1 MMPDVIPITGSA
13 DEGMTAMTSR
23 RIWAVA
29 AVSSAM
35 LVLAACS
42 SGDGG
47 SATVSQ
53 NDSSGKAVET
63 VDFISADSGPLRILL
78 TNDDGWDA
86 PGVAAMYDALV
97 EAGHDVRLVGPAENY
112 SGVSAAIDFVGEF
125 DVVNPTDDENV
136 YSVSTTPAG
145 TVLFGVEEVFGGDK
159 PDLVISGSNV
169 GANTGFDTNFSGTI
183 GAAVV
188 GSGFFGIPSIAVST
202 AIERG
207 AEADAAYAETAQVV
221 VDLIDTGVPELDAGA
236 ILNINY
242 PLLTDIDEPKGVRY
256 AVEADQSVAS
266 FDYERSGD
274 EEFTIVPG
282 RADIDPAADS
292 DIALLADGYVTVTV
306 LTTDRSVAEDDVVSV
321 GALVDALN

>member
-1 MMPDVIPITGSA
+1 MILHCDVDRTV
-13 DEGMTAMTSR
+13 DRWKEVAMIRDR
-23 RIWAVA
+23 RVWAVA
-29 AVSSAM
+29 AVSSAL
-35 LVLAACS
+35 LVVSACS
-42 SGDGG
+42 SSGTE
-47 SATVSQ
+47 TVSTA
-53 NDSSGKAVET
+53 DPAGERVEA
-63 VDFISADSGPLRILL
+63 VDFIAADSGPLRILL

-86 PGVAAMYDALV
+86 PGIAAMYDALV

-112 SGVSAAIDFVGEF
+112 SGVSAAIDFVGEL
-125 DVVNPTDDENV
+125 DVVNPTEDENV

-221 VDLIDTGVPELDAGA
+221 VDLIATGVPKLNAGA

-242 PLLTDIDEPKGVRY
+242 PLLTDIDAPKGVRY
-256 AVEADQSVAS
+256 AVAADQSVAS

-282 RADIDPAADS
+282 RADIDPPADS

-306 LTTDRSVAEDDVVSV
+306 LSTDRSVAEDDVVSV
-321 GALVDALN
+321 GTLVDALN